1 MLPVLPIPVSNS
13 NWYWQHWPLATFSHW
28 QHSTKDTHNDKTNLQ
43 HRGGFA
49 ALKIDLYRD
58 GEPIATLT
66 EFDDLTAT
74 DTSISFHLNT
84 NSSREP
90 DGLWWGQRVLLTAT
104 IGGFAVKRWLTF
116 ANPMP

>member
-1 MLPVLPIPVSNS
+1 MLKLVFNVAANPPRSITRVKMRDLPDDII
-13 NWYWQHWPLATFSHW
+13 YF
-28 QHSTKDTHNDKTNLQ
+28 
-43 HRGGFA
+43 GGPIVASGKGLGELA

-84 NSSREP
+84 NSSSHP
-90 DGLWWGQRVLLTAT
+90 DGDWWGQRVLLTAT

>member
-1 MLPVLPIPVSNS
+1 MTKLTFNIAANSPRSITRVKLRDLPDDTIYFGGPIVASGKG
-13 NWYWQHWPLATFSHW
+13 LGE
-28 QHSTKDTHNDKTNLQ
+28 L
-43 HRGGFA
+43 A

-104 IGGFAVKRWLTF
+104 IGGLVVKRWLTF

>member
-1 MLPVLPIPVSNS
+1 MLKLVFNVAANPPRLITRVKLRDLPDDII
-13 NWYWQHWPLATFSHW
+13 YF
-28 QHSTKDTHNDKTNLQ
+28 
-43 HRGGFA
+43 GGPIVASGKGLGELA

-74 DTSISFHLNT
+74 DTSISFHINR
-84 NSSREP
+84 NSSSHP
-90 DGLWWGQRVLLTAT
+90 DGDWWGQRVLLTAT

>member
-1 MLPVLPIPVSNS
+1 MRVF
-13 NWYWQHWPLATFSHW
+13 FS
-28 QHSTKDTHNDKTNLQ
+28 
-43 HRGGFA
+43 RGGRGGGGDRRQLLP

-84 NSSREP
+84 NSSSHP
-90 DGLWWGQRVLLTAT
+90 DGDWWGQCVLLTAT

>member
-1 MLPVLPIPVSNS
+1 MTKL
-13 NWYWQHWPLATFSHW
+13 TFSIAAN
-28 QHSTKDTHNDKTNLQ
+28 SPRSITRVKLRDLPDDTIYF
-43 HRGGFA
+43 GGPIVASGKGLGELA

-58 GEPIATLT
+58 GKPIATLT

-74 DTSISFHLNT
+74 DTSISFHLT
-84 NSSREP
+84 RNSSSHP
-90 DGLWWGQRVLLTAT
+90 DGDWWGQRVLLTAT